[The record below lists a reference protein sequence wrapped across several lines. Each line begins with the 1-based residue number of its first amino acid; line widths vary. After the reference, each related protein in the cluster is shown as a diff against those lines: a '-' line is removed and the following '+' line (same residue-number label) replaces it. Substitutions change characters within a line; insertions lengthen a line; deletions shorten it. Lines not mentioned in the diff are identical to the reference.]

1 MIVSLLVVVSTV
13 LTTPPTLPSQCDP
26 EDKASCVQPLIEG
39 ETAPFS
45 GQLMTPRRAAKLG
58 VRAASVDERVK
69 LAIEE
74 TEELW
79 RIKLEKEQALR
90 KNDNETNALK
100 LQLLEK
106 AVDRP
111 FYEHP
116 LFVAAATVAGCVAVY
131 FVAVETVKATK

>member
-1 MIVSLLVVVSTV
+1 MIVSVLAIVSTV
-13 LTTPPTLPSQCDP
+13 LTTPPTLERACDP
-26 EDKASCVQPLIEG
+26 EDKTSCVQPLLEG

-45 GQLMTPRRAAKLG
+45 GQLLTPRRAAKLG
-58 VRAASVDERVK
+58 VRAGDLDERVR

-74 TEELW
+74 TAELW

-90 KNDNETNALK
+90 KNDNEANAFK
-100 LQLLEK
+100 LDLLTK